1 MIKRVYFDTTYFL
14 VKVPILL
21 VNKGVTGS
29 FQSLLVLSSVLL
41 RQKLSKYKI

>member
-21 VNKGVTGS
+21 VDKGVTGS
-29 FQSLLVLSSVLL
+29 F
-41 RQKLSKYKI
+41 